1 MKYTCSITDCQIV
14 ANYKNQNGQCF
25 CRKHANHEDPNIVHV
40 DWRECPNCHQL
51 KRLYKGKCM
60 TCGKTR
66 EEIRF
71 LTPPST
77 PTSHT
82 TTAIEELPIP
92 IQDVP
97 QTFTEDVPQTFT
109 EDVPQTFT
117 EERQSTR
124 RKIVSKTPTA
134 TPKTPMPTSTIK
146 TITEIGALNKED
158 TDKQM
163 IKMLKVLSRTRPIE
177 VTVYK
182 FTIFPNCQSELE

>member
-25 CRKHANHEDPNIVHV
+25 CRNHANHEDPTIVHV
-40 DWRECPNCHQL
+40 DWKKCPNCHQL
-51 KRLYKGKCM
+51 KRLYKGKCI
-60 TCGKTR
+60 TCGKTK

-82 TTAIEELPIP
+82 TAIEELPIP
-92 IQDVP
+92 IQEVP
-97 QTFTEDVPQTFT
+97 QTFTEEVQQTFT
-109 EDVPQTFT
+109 EEVPQTFT

-124 RKIVSKTPTA
+124 RKIFSKTPTA
-134 TPKTPMPTSTIK
+134 TPKTPMPIK

-182 FTIFPNCQSELE
+182 FTIFPNCQSEFE